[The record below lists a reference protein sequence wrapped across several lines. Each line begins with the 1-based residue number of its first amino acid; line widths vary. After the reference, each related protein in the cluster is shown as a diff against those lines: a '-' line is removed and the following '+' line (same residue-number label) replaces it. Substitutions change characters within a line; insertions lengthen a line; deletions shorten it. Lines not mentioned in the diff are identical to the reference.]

1 MKRRLE
7 WKRADME
14 NVNCYAEL
22 SSCRKD
28 PIRPGWDV
36 NDNLTYVKMTA
47 DIRFLLI
54 KPLKWLVTD
63 RGPSIVLSP
72 DKPLRKSPVFS
83 SCTFHTYVHQ
93 LFFIFQ
99 ETIYIASTQLSLFP
113 TAIPLKFL
121 EIISTFFTLKKLL

>member
-1 MKRRLE
+1 
-7 WKRADME
+7 
-14 NVNCYAEL
+14 
-22 SSCRKD
+22 
-28 PIRPGWDV
+28 
-36 NDNLTYVKMTA
+36 MTA

-54 KPLKWLVTD
+54 KPLNWLVTD

-72 DKPLRKSPVFS
+72 DEPLRKSPVFS
-83 SCTFHTYVHQ
+83 SCTFHTHVHQ

-99 ETIYIASTQLSLFP
+99 ENVYIASTQLSLFP